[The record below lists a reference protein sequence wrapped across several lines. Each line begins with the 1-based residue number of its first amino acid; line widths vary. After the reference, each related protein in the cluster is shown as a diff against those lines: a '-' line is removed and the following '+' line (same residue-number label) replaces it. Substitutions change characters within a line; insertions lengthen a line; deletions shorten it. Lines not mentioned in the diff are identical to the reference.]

1 MPQPQCRILCID
13 DHEDTS
19 EMLGLLLAQE
29 DYEVV
34 TALTIKDALQFA
46 KSQQFDLYVFD
57 KHLPDGSGLE
67 LCSKLN
73 EITPGVPC
81 IFYTG
86 DAYDVHRAEALAA
99 GADAYVAKPDI
110 DGLINNVRELLS
122 ERQCAAATADVR

>member
-1 MPQPQCRILCID
+1 MQQPQCRILCID

-19 EMLGLLLAQE
+19 EMLALLLRQD

-34 TALTIKDALQFA
+34 TALTMQDALELA
-46 KSQQFDLYVFD
+46 RKQQFDLYVFD

-67 LCSKLN
+67 LCTKLN
-73 EITPGVPC
+73 ELTPGVPC

-86 DAYDVHRAEALAA
+86 DAYDIHRTEAFAA

-110 DGLINNVRELLS
+110 DGLIENVRELLIQ
-122 ERQCAAATADVR
+122 RQCAAAT